1 MNFIGFLLERA
12 KLGHFEFYGLLQH
25 VHKIPNVDNLLGH
38 ADFQGDLLPINNDN
52 YHKGIST
59 DNPLLRIFIQKK
71 GEADNSAFG
80 TDMLMKKENVLVN
93 ALCSVNH
100 RKKPHPVIGMPQD
113 VRPASSI
120 TDTNILPETHHRVSL
135 SLQTQH

>member
-1 MNFIGFLLERA
+1 MNFIVFLLERA

-38 ADFQGDLLPINNDN
+38 ADFQGDLLPDN
-52 YHKGIST
+52 YHKGVST

-93 ALCSVNH
+93 ALCSANH
-100 RKKPHPVIGMPQD
+100 RKKPHPVTGMPQD